1 MVLVVLYE
9 SQALRKFAT
18 NKEFPREI
26 FNATFLRL
34 GLKNTCFVCIH
45 SKKYFNLRK
54 MVQNVYLR
62 NKPEM

>member
-34 GLKNTCFVCIH
+34 GLKNTYFVCIH
-45 SKKYFNLRK
+45 SKNISICEKWSK
-54 MVQNVYLR
+54 MYT
-62 NKPEM
+62 